1 MWEEDEEALHVDVE
15 LVRGKVIREAGAR
28 DNALIRFHHQ
38 YEKHP
43 VTILIWHNVY
53 LLCST
58 NARTHAYTHAH
69 AHAHTHTHTRTCTA
83 VHFAYVCA
91 LCYPFPSCIELDY
104 IIQGPLL

>member
-43 VTILIWHNVY
+43 VIILIWHNVY

-58 NARTHAYTHAH
+58 HARMHARLHIRTRTR
-69 AHAHTHTHTRTCTA
+69 THTHTCTRTA
-83 VHFAYVCA
+83 VHFVYVCMCTM
-91 LCYPFPSCIELDY
+91 LPIS
-104 IIQGPLL
+104 LLH